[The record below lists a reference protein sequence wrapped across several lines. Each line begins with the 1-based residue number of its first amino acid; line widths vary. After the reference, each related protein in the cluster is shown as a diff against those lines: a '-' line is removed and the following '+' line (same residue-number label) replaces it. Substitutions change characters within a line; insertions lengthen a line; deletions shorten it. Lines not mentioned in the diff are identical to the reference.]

1 MIWKLF
7 SLFIII
13 SNDNSSFQFFSFRKT
28 NILHL
33 LPESSNINFCFFCNE
48 MAKIIFQQLDKK
60 SVRRHVFFGK

>member
-7 SLFIII
+7 SFCII
-13 SNDNSSFQFFSFRKT
+13 SNDNSSFQLIFSFRKT